1 MATTVRTKA
10 KGYVENL
17 LKYKTILTAHIFL
30 RIFGQTSALSKY
42 LQTSGMNLVTAHR
55 LVTGTQENL
64 RKYARDFESVK
75 RSADVFVAWANDK
88 LQKEKDCEEEVED
101 ALRWKRQRKK
111 KRMFDEMVEDE
122 TTSDSNITYQNK
134 VHNVILDTVTESIS
148 RRFEKNG
155 KLYAELCLLD
165 PRSFVE
171 IQSKGVQA
179 AQLQE
184 LSKQLLRYDSC
195 ATADALKVELESLA
209 CHWDRLKLSVSEEY
223 TVRTSTEN
231 DDDDYGQE
239 DQCKGEFQVL
249 TKACTSCKNCPV
261 CCYHILSRYKLLT
274 DAYHLIGLGY
284 KFSPC
289 LSPKWHVNAASLH

>member
-64 RKYARDFESVK
+64 RKYARDFESVE

-101 ALRWKRQRKK
+101 ALPWKRPRKK
-111 KRMFDEMVEDE
+111 KRMFDQMVEDE
-122 TTSDSNITYQNK
+122 TTSDCNTTYQNK

-239 DQCKGEFQVL
+239 DQCKGEFQV
-249 TKACTSCKNCPV
+249 
-261 CCYHILSRYKLLT
+261 
-274 DAYHLIGLGY
+274 
-284 KFSPC
+284 
-289 LSPKWHVNAASLH
+289 